1 MNKSGLPVWIHHSS
15 FRIHRS
21 GAAWTAAGLL
31 CLTCLASCRP
41 APTDRSREDVAYPVG
56 DFALTDQD
64 GRSVRPSDPD
74 LAGKVWIASFI
85 FTHCSG
91 PCPRVTATMAR
102 LQDEFAAAPDVR
114 LLTFTVDPEHDT
126 PEVLKKYAAGFG
138 ADRARWLFLT
148 GKEADVYRLENDGF
162 KVGAAKNPDANASP
176 GDAVSHSTLLAV
188 VDRHGV
194 VRGYFD
200 GVPDLS
206 EGESPRTF
214 EEDQRR
220 LRDKVTAL
228 LHEGDGAA
236 FFPPVN
242 AALNAAAGLLLL
254 LGYAA
259 IRRRAI
265 RLHIACMLSAL
276 AVSAVF
282 LASYLYF
289 HIAVRHGAPTR
300 FSDQWPDAPAWAATV
315 YLTVLLS
322 HTVLAVVTAPL
333 ALYTAHLGLRGR
345 LARHVGIARWTLP
358 IWLYVS
364 ATGVVVYWMLYRL
377 Y

>member
-1 MNKSGLPVWIHHSS
+1 MPQIPAGRVV
-15 FRIHRS
+15 
-21 GAAWTAAGLL
+21 AWAAAGLL

-41 APTDRSREDVAYPVG
+41 APTSQGREDVSYPVG
-56 DFALTDQD
+56 DFTLTDQD
-64 GRSVRPSDPD
+64 GRTVRPSDPR

-102 LQDEFAAAPDVR
+102 LQDEFAGAPDVR

-126 PEVLKKYAAGFG
+126 PEVLKKYAASFG
-138 ADRARWLFLT
+138 ADPARWLFLT
-148 GKEADVYRLENDGF
+148 GQEADVYRLENDGF
-162 KVGAAKNPDANASP
+162 KVGAVKNPDAHASP
-176 GDAVSHSTLLAV
+176 GDAVSHSTFLAV

-200 GVPDLS
+200 GVPELS
-206 EGESPRTF
+206 DGGSPRAF

-228 LHEGDGAA
+228 LHEGGGAS
-236 FFPPVN
+236 FFPPLN

-254 LGYAA
+254 LGFAA
-259 IRRRAI
+259 VRRRAI
-265 RLHIACMLSAL
+265 RLHVACMLSAL

-282 LASYLYF
+282 LTSYLYY
-289 HIAVRHGAPTR
+289 HLAVRHGLPTK
-300 FSDQWPDAPAWAATV
+300 FSDQWPDAPPWTAAV
-315 YLTVLLS
+315 YLAVLLS

-333 ALYTAHLGLRGR
+333 ALFTAYLGLSGR
-345 LARHVGIARWTLP
+345 LARHVWIARWTLP